1 MENNANMQNADLT
14 DADLKET
21 LCDNIR
27 LKGGVLTGAKFEKC
41 TMSDEIAR
49 FVSKQGATVILQ

>member
-1 MENNANMQNADLT
+1 MQNADLT

-27 LKGGVLTGAKFEKC
+27 LKGGVLTGAKFEKY